1 MKRFKHVLVVA
12 AAGFAL
18 AVAPALAQQ
27 AETKQQQQ
35 AGSRPAG
42 GNPSTGSA
50 VSRPS
55 GGGGAPSGGTGSSG
69 SSGVS
74 AGSSRPSGPMGST
87 GSNRGVRAVPR
98 SGPAPSRAVTNAGS
112 APPDAARGPNRAVP
126 QYSRPRGDRPAVG
139 RAEARGTQPGYP
151 PGGGGWY
158 PGYPSYPS
166 YPWYGYPGWGW
177 GWGYGYPY
185 YGGFG
190 VGFFHYD
197 PYWWGGGYYGGGGY
211 ATSGQYTDTGQLR
224 LKVKPRNAQVFVDG
238 YYVGVVDEFDGT
250 FQRLR
255 LETGGHRVE
264 VRLDGYQPLTFD
276 VLIPLG
282 ETITYRGQLRR
293 Q

>member
-1 MKRFKHVLVVA
+1 MTRFTKILVVA
-12 AAGFAL
+12 AAGLAL

-42 GNPSTGSA
+42 GNPSTGTA
-50 VSRPS
+50 VARPS
-55 GGGGAPSGGTGSSG
+55 GGGSSGAPSGGPGPAGPSGMSSG
-69 SSGVS
+69 SSRP
-74 AGSSRPSGPMGST
+74 AGPSGGTSGS
-87 GSNRGVRAVPR
+87 RGVRAMPR
-98 SGPAPSRAVTNAGS
+98 SGPAPSRGVSGSS
-112 APPDAARGPNRAVP
+112 APNEPRPNREVP
-126 QYSRPRGDRPAVG
+126 QYSRPRGNRPAVG
-139 RAEARGTQPGYP
+139 EAASRPSGGYPGYS
-151 PGGGGWY
+151 GY
-158 PGYPSYPS
+158 PGYPVYPS
-166 YPWYGYPGWGW
+166 YPWYGYPGWDW

-185 YGGFG
+185 YGGLG
-190 VGFFHYD
+190 VGFFSYD
-197 PYWWGGGYYGGGGY
+197 PYWWGGGYSGGGY
-211 ATSGQYTDTGQLR
+211 SGGGYSSDQYTDTGQLR

-264 VRLDGYQPLTFD
+264 LRLDGYLPVTFD

-282 ETITYRGQLRR
+282 ETITYRGELRP